1 LLNSTQRQ
9 SMMFFTKPYFGT
21 ARFLNIASK
30 VFFASAVMVVL
41 FFDQVLATEPRVPK
55 QNAVGDWSIF
65 VADTPRQ
72 CWVASKPA
80 QRILAFGDES
90 KKGNPDDGSVLIVAL
105 EKASIDGVEISYF
118 NGYSF
123 DIKYASWLEISYKKF
138 EMLRFEEFAYLKYDA
153 HALAVKKMMLFQE
166 QLNGDLQ
173 IISEKVTE
181 GGQIDRFTDTFH
193 LAGFS
198 RAFHKMTVACK

>member
-1 LLNSTQRQ
+1 
-9 SMMFFTKPYFGT
+9 MMFFTKPYFGT

-30 VFFASAVMVVL
+30 FFFASAVMVVL

-55 QNAVGDWSIF
+55 QNSVGDWSIF

-80 QRILAFGDES
+80 RILAFGDES

-123 DIKYASWLEISYKKF
+123 DIKYVLWLEISSKKF
-138 EMLRFEEFAYLKYDA
+138 EMRRFEEFVYLKYDA

-173 IISEKVTE
+173 IVSEKVTV
-181 GGQIDRFTDTFH
+181 GGLIERITDTFH

-198 RAFHKMTVACK
+198 RAFHEMTVACEMIG